1 MSYKRTN
8 SKYTE
13 QKNSAIRFNIIG
25 ALGELAKFR
34 GVDINT
40 IKTTSPY
47 SYELSNVTSQKIA
60 AEMKKLIDYGMV
72 VKGVTKGQTVKYML
86 RSTYTELMN
95 EGKLKSK
102 EFGYGDYRDLQKEE
116 DEDEEEKELK
126 ESEEICRRLISSQH
140 KKKYPDM
147 W

>member
-1 MSYKRTN
+1 MSYRK
-8 SKYTE
+8 SSYSE
-13 QKNSAIRFNIIG
+13 QKNSAIRFNIMG
-25 ALGELAKFR
+25 ALGELAKFS

-72 VKGVTKGQTVKYML
+72 VKGATKGQTVKYML

-95 EGKLKSK
+95 EGKLKPK
-102 EFGYGDYRDLQKEE
+102 EFGYGDYRDLQKEA
-116 DEDEEEKELK
+116 EEEKELK
-126 ESEEICRRLISSQH
+126 ESEEVCRRLISSQY